1 MNFWH
6 YLIIFTAILGLALL
20 ARGLYEPRQLAVSRE
35 AITANQK
42 RGNKKQRVRIALI
55 SDLHADKLWIKPE
68 QIALELERQPV
79 DLVLFAGDVAGT
91 DQKADEAADFLKRL
105 AAKLH
110 ETGTPFL
117 AVPGN
122 HDGPRAI
129 ATMRAAGLDVLLN
142 EQRHFNL
149 PDGTK
154 VLISGLANQRSK
166 HKGTVDFSAAT
177 RLIEKAQL
185 DPAAAGIHIVLV
197 HNPDAVLD
205 LPVNGADFL
214 LGGHFHGGQIYAPF
228 GLEFRLLRR
237 DRLPKLGY
245 SRGSFNIRG
254 YRGYITRGL
263 GCVWLPFRFL
273 SLPELALLELSVE
286 PEADT

>member
-1 MNFWH
+1 M
-6 YLIIFTAILGLALL
+6 IIFTAMLGLALL
-20 ARGLYEPRQLAVSRE
+20 ARGLYEPRTLAVSRE
-35 AITANQK
+35 AITANHK
-42 RGNKKQRVRIALI
+42 RGNKKQLVRIALI

-68 QIALELERQPV
+68 QVSLELERHPV

-91 DQKADEAADFLKRL
+91 DQKADEGAHFLKHL
-105 AAKLH
+105 AAKLR

-129 ATMRAAGLDVLLN
+129 TTMRAAGLHVLLN
-142 EQRHFNL
+142 EQRHFDL

-166 HKGTVDFSAAT
+166 RKSVVDLSAAN
-177 RLIEKAQL
+177 RLIEKIQL
-185 DPAAAGIHIVLV
+185 EPGAAGIHIVLV
-197 HNPDAVLD
+197 HNPDTALD
-205 LPVNGADFL
+205 LPENGADFL

-228 GLEFRLLRR
+228 RLEFRLLRR

-273 SLPELALLELSVE
+273 SLPELALLELIVE